1 MDWLPEGVTSKYMA
15 ETSVSLLQ
23 LACNAPHSAAWLRLT
38 EIYSPLLQARIGQY
52 GLQAAD
58 ADDLIQEVLL
68 TVSREL
74 PTFEHAGRR
83 GAFRSW
89 LRTILVHRLRDF
101 WRSRKYRPAAA
112 GGSTWAEQIEQLAD
126 DSSNASR
133 EWNLEHDRHVMAR
146 LLESVRPR
154 FEPQTWAA
162 FHRQMFDGQRA
173 DAVAAELGMPLNSV
187 YVARSR
193 VLSTLR
199 REAAGLIDE

>member
-1 MDWLPEGVTSKYMA
+1 MSDTSL
-15 ETSVSLLQ
+15 SLLARAQ
-23 LACNAPHSAAWLRLT
+23 ADASDDAWQQVAELYALLLRSWLT
-38 EIYSPLLQARIGQY
+38 RFEVPAT
-52 GLQAAD
+52 D

-74 PTFEHAGRR
+74 TRFEHSGRA

-101 WRSRKYRPAAA
+101 WRSRKYRPAAT
-112 GGSTWAEQIEQLAD
+112 GGSTWAEQLEQLAD
-126 DSSNASR
+126 ESSNASR
-133 EWNLEHDRHVMAR
+133 EWNLDHDRHVMAR

-154 FEPQTWAA
+154 FEPKTWEA
-162 FHRQMFDGQRA
+162 FRRQMFDGQRA
-173 DAVAAELGMPLNSV
+173 DVVAAELGMPLNSV

-193 VLSTLR
+193 VLSILR

>member
-1 MDWLPEGVTSKYMA
+1 MN
-15 ETSVSLLQ
+15 ETSLSLLE
-23 LACNAPHSAAWLRLT
+23 SARGDANHDAWRRL
-38 EIYSPLLQARIGQY
+38 EGIYSPLLRQWLLRFEVET
-52 GLQAAD
+52 AD
-58 ADDLIQEVLL
+58 ADDLNQEVLL

-74 PTFEHAGRR
+74 ARFEHSGRA

-101 WRSRKYRPAAA
+101 WRSRKYRPTAA
-112 GGSTWAEQIEQLAD
+112 GGSSWAEQLEQLAD
-126 DSSNASR
+126 DSSEASR
-133 EWNLEHDRHVMAR
+133 VWNLEHDRHVMTR
-146 LLESVRPR
+146 LLEHVRTR
-154 FEPQTWAA
+154 FESKTWEA

-173 DAVAAELGMPLNSV
+173 DVVAAELGMPLNSV